1 LEKSEIGNAGIYA
14 FDDDRR
20 YKVPVN
26 AKKLIE
32 EIVTLFGYSFTRTKW
47 LIHDWT
53 KEQKPDFCLKFYW
66 KSHEIVGTFGTFGT
80 FGTLAMPIVTRV
92 MASTVGQDLVA
103 VTPMSAPTGTLMYL
117 DYTYGENVDI
127 NKNQIIGVSSRYGVL
142 DHSTPNYVMA
152 VDPIDDNPQV
162 NVSRI
167 EVMRSQREETVR
179 KWSSLGF
186 LEGLTGQVKDN
197 IAALYESQARQLL
210 E

>member
-1 LEKSEIGNAGIYA
+1 MDKSEIGNAGIYA

-66 KSHEIVGTFGTFGT
+66 KSHEIDYNFAT
-80 FGTLAMPIVTRV
+80 PIVRSV

-103 VTPMSAPTGTLMYL
+103 VQPLNGPTGQLFYM
-117 DYTYGENVDI
+117 DYQHGE
-127 NKNQIIGVSSRYGVL
+127 L
-142 DHSTPNYVMA
+142 DHPTPNYILA
-152 VDPIDDNPQV
+152 VDPVNENLNIAIAKPRNPDRQATIQKWIDSGLLDNFDLQK
-162 NVSRI
+162 
-167 EVMRSQREETVR
+167 Q
-179 KWSSLGF
+179 
-186 LEGLTGQVKDN
+186 N
-197 IAALYESQARQLL
+197 IAALYDGQARQLL